1 MNYLISHTGLWVDTL
16 SILIGI
22 VLIASIG
29 FLIIKKVEFTKEEKV
44 LEKKMGL

>member
-1 MNYLISHTGLWVDTL
+1 MNYIIGHTGLWVDTL

-29 FLIIKKVEFTKEEKV
+29 FLIIKKIEFKKEEKA
-44 LEKKMGL
+44 LEKKLGM